1 MIIGVDV
8 GTTMT
13 KAAVFD
19 RDGHAVAEADEPTTL
34 HRFDGARVEQDLDEV
49 LATVSSVVRKV
60 AAAQAEPVTA
70 VALTGQGDG
79 LWLRDE
85 QGRPTRPA
93 VSWLDGRAGPLV
105 RRWYEN
111 GTMARVHRLTGQGMF
126 PGAHGPLLAALDAE
140 EPEVLERSAV
150 AGYCVDAMVQHL
162 TGEITVDASDASL
175 PFLDVGSRT
184 YSADALAECGVSRWR
199 ALLPEPAEPDRLF
212 RLDGRGARLLDLPEG
227 TPVTGGPFDL
237 PACLLGSGLSEVGD
251 GLLTVGTTLA
261 CQVVADRVPAEPSG
275 EPAGMWLCT
284 DRPDRFSR
292 AMPAMVGTAGLDWL
306 LELLGIGI
314 GDVERLLE
322 ASPPGARGVS
332 ALPFLA
338 ESGERAPFVDPRAR
352 GQLTGV
358 NLGTDRADIVRA
370 VCESIAYA
378 ARHCLE
384 AAGLTGRLAV
394 CGGGSRSRGWMQVF
408 ADVLGREV
416 ILPSDDAIGV
426 RGATAAAWRALG
438 EEADGA
444 RWLARGARVEPRA
457 DLRGRYEEGYAR
469 YRGQLDSARALWS
482 SDAPA

>member
-1 MIIGVDV
+1 MIVGVDV

-19 RDGHAVAEADEPTTL
+19 RDGRAVAEADEPTTL
-34 HRFDGARVEQDLDEV
+34 HRSEGARVEQDLDEV

-60 AAAQAEPVTA
+60 AATQAEPVTA

-79 LWLRDE
+79 LWLRDAG
-85 QGRPTRPA
+85 GRPTRRA
-93 VSWLDGRAGPLV
+93 ISWLDGRAGSLV
-105 RRWYEN
+105 RRWYED
-111 GTMARVHRLTGQGMF
+111 GTMANVHRLTGQGMF
-126 PGAHGPLLAALDAE
+126 PGAHGPLLAALDAQ
-140 EPEVLERSAV
+140 EPEALQRSAV
-150 AGYCVDAMVQHL
+150 AGYCVDAIVQQL

-175 PFLDVGSRT
+175 PFLDVAART
-184 YSADALAECGVSRWR
+184 YSPGALAECGVSQWR
-199 ALLPEPAEPDRLF
+199 GLLPEPAEPNRLF

-261 CQVVADRVPAEPSG
+261 CQVVADHVSVESPG

-292 AMPAMVGTAGLDWL
+292 AMPAMVGTASLDWL
-306 LELLGIGI
+306 LDLLGIGI
-314 GDVERLLE
+314 GGMEELLE

-358 NLGTDRADIVRA
+358 NLGTERSDIVRA
-370 VCESIAYA
+370 VCEGIAYA

-384 AAGLTGRLAV
+384 AAGLTGQLAV
-394 CGGGSRSRGWMQVF
+394 CGGGSRSRGWIQVF

-426 RGATAAAWRALG
+426 RGATASAWRALG
-438 EEADGA
+438 EPADGA
-444 RWLARGARVEPRA
+444 RWLAQGARVQPRA
-457 DLRGRYEEGYAR
+457 HLRTQYEDGYAR
-469 YRGQLDSARALWS
+469 YRAHLDSARALWQ
-482 SDAPA
+482 SDGPA

>member
-8 GTTMT
+8 GTTVT

-19 RDGHAVAEADEPTTL
+19 RDGRAVAEAEEPTTL
-34 HRFDGARVEQDLDEV
+34 HRSGGARVEQELDEV

-60 AAAQAEPVTA
+60 AAARSEPVTA

-79 LWLRDE
+79 LWLRDAD
-85 QGRPTRPA
+85 GRPTRRA
-93 VSWLDGRAGPLV
+93 VSWLDGRAGDLV
-105 RRWYEN
+105 RRWYED

-126 PGAHGPLLAALDAE
+126 PGAHGPLLAALDRE
-140 EPEVLERSAV
+140 EPEALERSAV
-150 AGYCVDAMVQHL
+150 AGYCVDAIAQHL
-162 TGEITVDASDASL
+162 SGEITVDASDASL
-175 PFLDVGSRT
+175 PFLDVGTRT
-184 YSADALAECGVSRWR
+184 YNSEALAECGVERWR
-199 ALLPEPAEPDRLF
+199 RLLPEPAEPHRLF
-212 RLDGRGARLLDLPEG
+212 SLDRRGARLLDLPEG

-261 CQVVADRVPAEPSG
+261 CQVVADRVDVEPGG

-306 LELLGIGI
+306 LDLLGLGIGE
-314 GDVERLLE
+314 VEPLLE

-338 ESGERAPFVDPRAR
+338 ESGERAPFVDPWAR

-358 NLGTDRADIVRA
+358 NLGTERADVVRA

-384 AAGLTGRLAV
+384 AAGLAGELAV
-394 CGGGSRSRGWMQVF
+394 CGGGSRSRAWMQVF
-408 ADVLGREV
+408 ADVLGRPV
-416 ILPSDDAIGV
+416 VLPSDDAIGV

-438 EEADGA
+438 DAPDEA
-444 RWLARGARVEPRA
+444 RWLAQGERIAPRTETSARYA
-457 DLRGRYEEGYAR
+457 EGYAR
-469 YRGQLDSARALWS
+469 YRAHLDSARALWA

>member
-19 RDGHAVAEADEPTTL
+19 RDGRAVAEADEPTTL
-34 HRFDGARVEQDLDEV
+34 HRPGGARVEQDLDEV

-60 AAAQAEPVTA
+60 AATQAEPVTA

-79 LWLRDE
+79 LWLRDAD
-85 QGRPTRPA
+85 GRPTRPA
-93 VSWLDGRAGPLV
+93 ISWLDGRAGPLV
-105 RRWYEN
+105 RQWYED
-111 GTMARVHRLTGQGMF
+111 GTMDRVHQLTGQGMF

-140 EPEVLERSAV
+140 EPETLQRSAV

-175 PFLDVGSRT
+175 PFLDVRSRD
-184 YSADALAECGVSRWR
+184 YSSAALAECGVSQWR
-199 ALLPEPAEPDRLF
+199 DLLAAPAAPDRLYS
-212 RLDGRGARLLDLPEG
+212 LDRRGAELLDLPAG
-227 TPVTGGPFDL
+227 TPVSGGPFDL

-261 CQVVADRVPAEPSG
+261 CQVVADHVSVQTPS

-284 DRPDRFSR
+284 DRADRFSR
-292 AMPAMVGTAGLDWL
+292 AMPAMVGTASLDWL
-306 LELLGIGI
+306 MDLLGIGI
-314 GDVERLLE
+314 GEVEPLLE

-358 NLGTDRADIVRA
+358 NLGTERADIVRA

-394 CGGGSRSRGWMQVF
+394 CGGGSRSRAWMQVF
-408 ADVLGREV
+408 ADVLGRPV

-426 RGATAAAWRALG
+426 RGATASAWRRLG
-438 EEADGA
+438 EPADGS
-444 RWLARGARVEPRA
+444 RWLAQGARVEPREH
-457 DLRGRYEEGYAR
+457 LRAQYEEGYAR
-469 YRGQLDSARALWS
+469 YRAHLDSARALWR